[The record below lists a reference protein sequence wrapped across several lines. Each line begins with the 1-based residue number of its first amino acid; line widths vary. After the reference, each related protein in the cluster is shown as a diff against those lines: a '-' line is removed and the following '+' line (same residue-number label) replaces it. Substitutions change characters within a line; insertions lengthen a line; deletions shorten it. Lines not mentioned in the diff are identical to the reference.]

1 MEVLAN
7 MNMDQFVVIVPAVL
21 IGLYALISIQK
32 ALSFKNNPY
41 TGLIIPALCLIAAT
55 VLAVRPLIIAGTEG
69 GMLFFCFKMW
79 MIFNIPTVVLLFP
92 YFKGRQNAK
101 ETKAYAEVMA
111 AAEQTAE
118 PAAAEEAA
126 EDVK

>member
-21 IGLYALISIQK
+21 VGMYAIIAIQK
-32 ALSFKNNPY
+32 HLCFRDNPY
-41 TGLIIPALCLIAAT
+41 TGLIVPALCLIAAT
-55 VLAVRPLIIAGTEG
+55 VLAVRPLIIAGTG
-69 GMLFFCFKMW
+69 DGMLFFCFKMW

-101 ETKAYAEVMA
+101 QMQAYAEA
-111 AAEQTAE
+111 QAAEETAE
-118 PAAAEEAA
+118 TAAAEEAA